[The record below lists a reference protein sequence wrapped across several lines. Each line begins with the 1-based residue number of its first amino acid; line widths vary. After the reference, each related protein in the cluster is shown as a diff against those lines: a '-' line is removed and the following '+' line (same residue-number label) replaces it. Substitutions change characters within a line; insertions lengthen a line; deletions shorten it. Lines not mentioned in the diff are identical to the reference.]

1 MYQNPLRVAWHRR
14 HRVPRPS
21 MQQRQIQHIITAW
34 TNQRRDPPAPKYCFL
49 AKCTIHSAHE
59 EEGGAVGVIFAFDK
73 RPDVGAQVD
82 DVAKQFAT
90 DTGMWVSESD
100 LTVFAECP
108 QEISDRVFVQLFES
122 PCSDD
127 DVLRII
133 RATMDDDD
141 SGNGGDNDGP
151 EPGPRGPS
159 NGPQGPS
166 NGPQGPPSNGPRGP
180 PSNGPQ
186 GSNGGDG
193 PGGVIRTSIPKPKG
207 PTGHEL
213 ALP

>member
-1 MYQNPLRVAWHRR
+1 
-14 HRVPRPS
+14 

-127 DVLRII
+127 DVLRVI
-133 RATMDDDD
+133 RATMDDEDGNDGDD
-141 SGNGGDNDGP
+141 GNDGP
-151 EPGPRGPS
+151 EPGARGPRGPS

-166 NGPQGPPSNGPRGP
+166 NGPQGPPSNG
-180 PSNGPQ
+180 
-186 GSNGGDG
+186 GDG
-193 PGGVIRTSIPKPKG
+193 PGGVIRASIPKPKG